1 MVSEVSTP
9 TQLALSL
16 LGLRRGVRPW
26 QRKLS
31 PVTAASNDH
40 LPVLPHYTQ
49 QPLLHIQ
56 DPHCSPFHAGMD
68 ARDLHFFLHFCQ
80 VCLQFAQTKPTPLG
94 LTLFVSVSC
103 LHCYGQWNL
112 NFIFCLL
119 MTRAEKCSCLWHY
132 SLDLGVFSS
141 VRFVRFFMC
150 EIICLQKEVVLHFS
164 FQLLC

>member
-1 MVSEVSTP
+1 MTISQFCLITP
-9 TQLALSL
+9 
-16 LGLRRGVRPW
+16 
-26 QRKLS
+26 
-31 PVTAASNDH
+31 SN
-40 LPVLPHYTQ
+40 PCCTSR
-49 QPLLHIQ
+49 I
-56 DPHCSPFHAGMD
+56 PHCSPFHTGMD

-141 VRFVRFFMC
+141 VRFVRFFVC
-150 EIICLQKEVVLHFS
+150 EIICLQKEVVLRFS
-164 FQLLC
+164 FQLLRWDSLVDTTPSGKNGHPCRIPVLEEGACSLFSRK